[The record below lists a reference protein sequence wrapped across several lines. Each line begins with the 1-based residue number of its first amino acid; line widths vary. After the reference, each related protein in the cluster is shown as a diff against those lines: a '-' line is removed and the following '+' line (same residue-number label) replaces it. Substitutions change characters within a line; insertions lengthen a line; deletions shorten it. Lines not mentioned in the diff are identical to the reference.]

1 MRWQFFW
8 DLLLVGLVIIVAARV
23 AVVLDRD
30 HRLSTPAK
38 WGILIGLV
46 LIMAVFLSLFRFYD
60 VTAP

>member
-8 DLLLVGLVIIVAARV
+8 DLVLVGLVMIVAARV

-30 HRLSTPAK
+30 HRLSPPAK
-38 WGILIGLV
+38 WAILIGLV
-46 LIMAVFLSLFRFYD
+46 LIMAIFLSLFRLYD